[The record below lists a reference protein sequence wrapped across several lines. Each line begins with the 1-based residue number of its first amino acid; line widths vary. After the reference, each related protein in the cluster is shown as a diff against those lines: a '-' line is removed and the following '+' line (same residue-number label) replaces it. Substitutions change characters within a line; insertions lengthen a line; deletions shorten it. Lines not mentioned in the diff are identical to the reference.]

1 MRGRIV
7 KGVGG
12 FYDVDT
18 EQGIYRCRARG
29 VFKKENLTPTVG
41 DEVDMEVTH
50 EGDREGVV
58 LRIYPRKNLFIR
70 PPISNVDTV
79 VVVVAAKDADPSLLL
94 IDKIR
99 NEIVKAHEQDVDLI
113 LCVNKVD
120 LVTEDELEPFRRI
133 YEPLYPVLY
142 VSAGKGEGIRDLK
155 DAAAGKRVALAGPS
169 GVGKST
175 ILNLL
180 HEEADAET
188 GTVSGKTGRGRH
200 TTRHVEIF
208 AMDNGGLLYDTPG
221 FTSLDP
227 PDMEEQE
234 LAYYFPE
241 MRDLLG
247 GCRFDDCRHLKEP
260 DCAVTAAVEAGTI
273 ARERYENYVLLMEEL
288 RAKDPYA

>member
-18 EQGIYRCRARG
+18 EQGVYRCRARG
-29 VFKKENLTPTVG
+29 LFKKENMTPTVG
-41 DEVDMEVTH
+41 DEVDMEITH

-58 LRIYPRKNLFIR
+58 LAIYPRRNLFVR
-70 PPISNVDTV
+70 PPISNVDTI
-79 VVVVAAKDADPSLLL
+79 VVVVAAKDPDPSLQL
-94 IDKIR
+94 IDKFLITG
-99 NEIVKAHEQDVDLI
+99 EMSDVDLI

-120 LVTEDELEPFRRI
+120 LAGEAELEPFRRI

-142 VSAGKGEGIRDLK
+142 ISAGKGKGIGALK
-155 DAAAGKRVALAGPS
+155 EAIAGKHVALAGPS

-180 HEEADAET
+180 HEAAEAET

-208 AMDNGGLLYDTPG
+208 PMDHGGLLYDTPG

-227 PDMEEQE
+227 PDMEEEE

-247 GCRFDDCRHLKEP
+247 GCRFDNCRHLKEP
-260 DCAVTAAVEAGTI
+260 DCAVTAAVEAGDI
-273 ARERYENYVLLMEEL
+273 ARERYDSYVLLMEEL